1 MKEIV
6 SSFKIGFLASLL
18 VVLLSAHSAFSQKS
32 MDTVFVLPD
41 SVVTFSIDE
50 FYRIIL
56 EYHPVVNQASLLSQM
71 AQQEVRLARGGFDP
85 KLNLSIDR
93 KDFQDKTYYDK
104 LNGYVSFPTWFP
116 VNPKV
121 GVEQNSGEFLNESES
136 IPGERQFYAGVSVP
150 IGRGLFTDE
159 RRAAVQQAQLF
170 QTIAEAEQIKMIN
183 KVLLNA
189 AKDYWNWYYAYYDY
203 RLLNQATTIAQE
215 LFRRVKLDES
225 FGEAAVIDTVQAKI
239 TLQSRLIERQ
249 EAFLN
254 FQNAGITLSNYLWDD
269 QGQPLQLSLNVA
281 PILEAGDQ
289 SLLDLQTAT
298 SLAEL
303 ARENHPELIKLRT
316 KFNQLEV
323 QRRLASEYLKPQL
336 DLNYSVLTLPDPVQV
351 NFEDF
356 KFGLDFSIPVFLR
369 KERSKLAL
377 TKLKIQDN
385 QFAQSQTEREI
396 VNEINL
402 VFNQITNTSTIVN
415 QLRDMVDLYDRILSA
430 ELLNLEN
437 GESDLFKI
445 NIQQEKLIQSQS
457 KLLKLLSEYQKMKAN
472 LYWAAGVRNLNFE
485 TP

>member
-32 MDTVFVLPD
+32 MDSVFVLPD

-85 KLNLSIDR
+85 RLNLSIDR